1 MNRMIEQGVGAADAT
16 APRTM
21 TPHLQER
28 SAPSALAEILS
39 VIRRRRTLIAVIIS
53 ALLVV
58 GLLFSLLATRKYAA
72 SAVLE
77 IQRETGSFVKV
88 EGATSSDNIADQ
100 EFYQTQYGLLR
111 LEVARRA
118 GRERSG
124 AVQQH
129 RLPQGGRYRRG
140 R

>member
-1 MNRMIEQGVGAADAT
+1 MNRMIEQGVEAADAT

-58 GLLFSLLATRKYAA
+58 GLLFSLLATRKYTA

-100 EFYQTQYGLLR
+100 EF
-111 LEVARRA
+111 
-118 GRERSG
+118 
-124 AVQQH
+124 
-129 RLPQGGRYRRG
+129 
-140 R
+140 

>member
-58 GLLFSLLATRKYAA
+58 GLLFSLLATRK
-72 SAVLE
+72 
-77 IQRETGSFVKV
+77 
-88 EGATSSDNIADQ
+88 
-100 EFYQTQYGLLR
+100 
-111 LEVARRA
+111 
-118 GRERSG
+118 
-124 AVQQH
+124 
-129 RLPQGGRYRRG
+129 
-140 R
+140 